1 MWPNKAEVPTCN
13 VTIRRPIRPTRATSG
28 AEDARRF
35 GQMVRARR
43 KAQGLRQEDVA
54 SATGV
59 GRRYIVDM
67 ENGKPTLR
75 IGPALRIARYLGIV
89 PTVHASASTV
99 PGDDLPDGIVDDA
112 AGLPPLED

>member
-1 MWPNKAEVPTCN
+1 MSNNEQSSAISKPDQ
-13 VTIRRPIRPTRATSG
+13 SG
-28 AEDARRF
+28 ADDARRF
-35 GQMVRARR
+35 GLMVRARR

-75 IGPALRIARYLGIV
+75 IGPALMIARFLGIV
-89 PTVHASASTV
+89 PMVEHALRAPQDSNLPDMS
-99 PGDDLPDGIVDDA
+99 PEDLPDD
-112 AGLPPLED
+112 LPPLED

>member
-1 MWPNKAEVPTCN
+1 MRRDNPPTH
-13 VTIRRPIRPTRATSG
+13 PTDAAASG

-89 PTVHASASTV
+89 PTVQASASAV
-99 PGDDLPDGIVDDA
+99 PGDDLPDGIADDA

>member
-1 MWPNKAEVPTCN
+1 MRNDDQPSAISHPDL
-13 VTIRRPIRPTRATSG
+13 PG

-35 GQMVRARR
+35 GRMVRARR

-75 IGPALRIARYLGIV
+75 IGPALMIARFLGIV
-89 PTVHASASTV
+89 PMVEHASNTPQDSD
-99 PGDDLPDGIVDDA
+99 PPDMIPEDLPDD
-112 AGLPPLED
+112 LPPLED